1 LNTHDFE
8 LLTNQHQMIREKIR
22 VFQEQWG
29 MLKELTEAHIEGIEM
44 DLKILIQLLDA
55 HSKCEE
61 QMLMPILKEM
71 YPSQPK
77 ILRYVEDDHVEVERG
92 LSELVDTPLT
102 TGNITIIKSL
112 LNRMVVHFVEEERG
126 LFPLIKV
133 FLKSKI

>member
-1 LNTHDFE
+1 MNTHDFE

-71 YPSQPK
+71 YPSQPE
-77 ILRYVEDDHVEVERG
+77 ILRYVEDDHEEVERG

-102 TGNITIIKSL
+102 IENITTIKSF
-112 LNRMVVHFVEEERG
+112 LNKMVVHFVEEEKG
-126 LFPLIKV
+126 LFPLVKK
-133 FLKSKI
+133 FLKLKI